1 MKKTTVGLAAAGI
14 LILSSLAA
22 SARPQVEAITEGEK
36 VALVKTLCERIEKI
50 YAFTENIQKIC
61 GFLKSNLEQG
71 AYAKCDSPREFAAR
85 LNDDLGSVTSD
96 KHFGIT
102 YDPAQA
108 AAMAEQAGGSS
119 AFYTPQMV
127 RQYRRMNYG
136 FKELKIL
143 EGNVGYL
150 DLRDFFPLKWAAG
163 AAVAAMNF
171 LADCDA
177 VIIDL
182 RLNGGG
188 EDLTVN
194 FLLSYFLDPGDSG
207 ITFSTSYARSSN
219 SYYQSTTWPYV
230 PGRTLWHMPLYLLTS
245 KSTFSGAEAFAFR
258 LQNLKRATL
267 VGETTRG
274 GANPVAIQE
283 IGGKYVIYIPSEK
296 IVESLAA
303 GDWEGVG
310 VKPDIATAAS
320 SALTI
325 AHLEAVKDLAAKTGD
340 EKEKA
345 FFQWTADGI
354 KAKERPF
361 PAAPALLRS
370 YAGSYGDRVILFE
383 GNGLFFQRGGRA
395 KLKMIPMAKDT
406 FLVETQDSL
415 RLRFAREADGSFR
428 LESLYD
434 DGRVVIYK
442 KASRAL
448 SGSK

>member
-1 MKKTTVGLAAAGI
+1 MLKSKTI
-14 LILSSLAA
+14 LIVAAIGFLLPLAGYA
-22 SARPQVEAITEGEK
+22 GPEEDAITKKEK
-36 VALVKTLCERIEKI
+36 TALVETVCERIEKI

-61 GFLKSNLEQG
+61 VLLKSNLEQG
-71 AYAKCDSPREFAAR
+71 AYSKYDSPGEFAAR
-85 LNDDLGSVTSD
+85 LSEDLESVTHD
-96 KHFGIT
+96 KHFKMIH
-102 YDPAQA
+102 DPGQA
-108 AAMAEQAGGSS
+108 AAMAEQAGGSG

-150 DLRDFFPLKWAAG
+150 DLRDFFPLKWASG

-182 RLNGGG
+182 RYNGGG

-194 FLLSYFLDPGDSG
+194 FILSYFLDPGESG
-207 ITFSTSYARSSN
+207 ITFSTSFTRSTN
-219 SYYQSTTWPYV
+219 SYYQSATWPYV

-258 LQNLKRATL
+258 LKSLKRASL

-274 GANPVAIQE
+274 GANPVQIQE
-283 IGGKYVIYIPSEK
+283 TGGKYVIYIPSET
-296 IVESLAA
+296 IVESPVA

-310 VKPDIATAAS
+310 VQPDIAAEAS
-320 SALTI
+320 SALAI

-340 EKEKA
+340 EKERA
-345 FFQWTADGI
+345 FLRWTIDGI

-395 KLKMIPMAKDT
+395 KLKMIPMAEGL
-406 FLVETQDSL
+406 FLVETLDQL
-415 RLRFAREADGSFR
+415 RLRFAREAQGNWR
-428 LESLYD
+428 LEAQYD
-434 DGRVVIYK
+434 DGRVVPFAK
-442 KASRAL
+442 KRNMEVA
-448 SGSK
+448 K